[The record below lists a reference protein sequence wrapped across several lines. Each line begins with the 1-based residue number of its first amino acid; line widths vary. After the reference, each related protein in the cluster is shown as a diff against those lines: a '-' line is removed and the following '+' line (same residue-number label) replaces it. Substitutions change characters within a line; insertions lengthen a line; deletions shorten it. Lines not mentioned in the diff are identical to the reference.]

1 MIVVSDTSVIS
12 NLYLVG
18 HLDVLEKLFNSVVI
32 PQKVK
37 DELLEIQRFGVDVT
51 PIINSPFISVQIP
64 ENQSLVQQLLSE
76 IDEGE
81 AQAIVLAM
89 ELKAELLLIDE
100 MKGRAIAEQQGLH
113 ITGLLGTLLRAK
125 KQGYFTQITPILEQ
139 LKTEAGFYLSDKLS
153 SQILKLAGE

>member
-12 NLYLVG
+12 NLYLVW

-125 KQGYFTQITPILEQ
+125 KQGYFTQITPILER